1 MRDASSLS
9 GSRDSPATTPT
20 PLQRLLMREYPASR
34 PVMRQRWSQLLFLH
48 WPVDPEWI
56 RSRLPAGLHVD
67 LFDNRGWMG
76 VVPFA
81 MERVHPVGLPP
92 LPWISWFL
100 ELNVRTYVHDDA
112 GRPGVCFFPWIA
124 TNRWLSRWH
133 ADFSTFPTI
142 TRESM
147 RRVRMVKLSTP
158 VSAGDQR
165 THRAFATAV
174 QSALN
179 PRQSIRSSGFW
190 LSDTCFSPPIAGVK
204 SGLGECTTPL
214 TGSRLQIVRSGRQS
228 RSSRMGLAA
237 SKGRPPRCLW
247 LNPWMCG
254 FSPSCRR

>member
-1 MRDASSLS
+1 MREASSLS
-9 GSRDSPATTPT
+9 GSGDSPATTPT

-112 GRPGVCFFPWIA
+112 GRPGVWFFSLDCNQPLA
-124 TNRWLSRWH
+124 VEVARRFFHLPYHH
-133 ADFSTFPTI
+133 ARIHAACEDGETI
-142 TRESM
+142 YTSQ
-147 RRVRMVKLSTP
+147 RRGSKNTSSFRYRNPVRAEPAPEHSLEWFLVERYLLFTT
-158 VSAGDQR
+158 DR
-165 THRAFATAV
+165 T
-174 QSALN
+174 
-179 PRQSIRSSGFW
+179 G
-190 LSDTCFSPPIAGVK
+190 
-204 SGLGECTTPL
+204 
-214 TGSRLQIVRSGRQS
+214 QIRSGRVHHTPY
-228 RSSRMGLAA
+228 RIEAADCAEWSSEPIVEDGF
-237 SKGRPPRCLW
+237 GCIQGPPVSMLVAEPVDVRIFPLV
-247 LNPWMCG
+247 
-254 FSPSCRR
+254 